1 MPRKRTSTQG
11 SPTRNATATSRKGN
25 ANADAGERRSR
36 ERGIDWD
43 MEGSAPPDSYDHGT
57 RGYDDDT
64 DRGYDE
70 AAHRGNVYGVP
81 EGLGGAFGTS
91 GGGTYAGGFQ
101 VENRLGSPRGDWSP
115 RAEIDENEGV
125 APVGAWE
132 RGPNAGRGPA
142 GYTRPDERILDEAH
156 DRLESDGWV
165 DATDIELSVSNGD
178 VELRG
183 AVETREMRHRA
194 EAIVDAICGVRH
206 VRNDLRVR
214 RR

>member
-1 MPRKRTSTQG
+1 MPHKRTSND
-11 SPTRNATATSRKGN
+11 RNAKTGSRGQTTTS
-25 ANADAGERRSR
+25 DAGERRRR
-36 ERGIDWD
+36 ERVIDWD

-101 VENRLGSPRGDWSP
+101 VDNRIGSPRGDWS
-115 RAEIDENEGV
+115 RRTEIDETGGV
-125 APVGAWE
+125 APVSAWE
-132 RGPNAGRGPA
+132 RGPNAGRGPV
-142 GYTRPDERILDEAH
+142 GYTRSDERILDEAH
-156 DRLESDGWV
+156 DRLERDGWV
-165 DATDIELSVSNGD
+165 DATDVELSVTNGE
-178 VELRG
+178 VEIRG
-183 AVETREMRHRA
+183 EVETRAMRHRA
-194 EAIVDAICGVRH
+194 EAIVDAISGVRH
-206 VRNDLRVR
+206 VTNDLRVR